1 MIKYLIN
8 QRKRKNSNTYNFIFP
23 IVKVPNFF
31 YYTEIDDRKLYKKS
45 KNQEQLNEDDELY
58 RVDPLSI
65 GGSSKSSSYGM
76 LLALIPLSIP
86 FFTEKVVERE
96 LKLLNLLLVF
106 VIVLCMLLFWYLNI
120 LYFEYKTVKSFE
132 KSTMK
137 KVPVDEGEKR
147 NMKKNLL
154 RTRLVFLIISIL
166 SLVLAIYIGVRFFLF
181 SDIKYLWIF
190 GFVTFFGTFFISEYI
205 SIKRNLKILDSCL
218 TLSQVFRVTN
228 VEF

>member
-1 MIKYLIN
+1 MIN
-8 QRKRKNSNTYNFIFP
+8 QRKRRNSNTYKFIFP
-23 IVKVPNFF
+23 ILKVPSSF
-31 YYTEIDDRKLYKKS
+31 YYIEGETKKLYKKN

-58 RVDPLSI
+58 SLNPLSI
-65 GGSSKSSSYGM
+65 GGASKASNNVM

-86 FFTEKVVERE
+86 FFSEKVVERE
-96 LKLLNLLLVF
+96 LKLLNLFLVF

-132 KSTMK
+132 KNTMK

-154 RTRLVFLIISIL
+154 RTRLFFLIISIL
-166 SLVLAIYIGVRFFLF
+166 SLVLAVYIGVRFFLF

-205 SIKRNLKILDSCL
+205 SIKRNLKILDSC
-218 TLSQVFRVTN
+218 F
-228 VEF
+228 

>member
-1 MIKYLIN
+1 MIN
-8 QRKRKNSNTYNFIFP
+8 QRKRRNSNNYKFIFP
-23 IVKVPNFF
+23 ILKVPSSF
-31 YYTEIDDRKLYKKS
+31 YYIEGETKKLYKKN

-58 RVDPLSI
+58 SLNPLSI
-65 GGSSKSSSYGM
+65 GGASKASNNVM

-86 FFTEKVVERE
+86 FFSEKVVERE
-96 LKLLNLLLVF
+96 LKLLNLFLVF

-132 KSTMK
+132 KNTMK

-166 SLVLAIYIGVRFFLF
+166 SLVLAVYIGVRFFLF

-205 SIKRNLKILDSCL
+205 SIKRNLKILDSC
-218 TLSQVFRVTN
+218 F
-228 VEF
+228 

>member
-1 MIKYLIN
+1 MIN
-8 QRKRKNSNTYNFIFP
+8 QRKRRNSNTYKFIFP
-23 IVKVPNFF
+23 ILKVPSSF
-31 YYTEIDDRKLYKKS
+31 YYIEGETKKLYKKN

-58 RVDPLSI
+58 SLNPLSI
-65 GGSSKSSSYGM
+65 GGASKASNNVM

-86 FFTEKVVERE
+86 FFSEKVVERE
-96 LKLLNLLLVF
+96 LKLLNLFLVF

-132 KSTMK
+132 KNTMK

-166 SLVLAIYIGVRFFLF
+166 SLVLAVYIGVRFFLF

-205 SIKRNLKILDSCL
+205 SIKRNLKILDSC
-218 TLSQVFRVTN
+218 F
-228 VEF
+228 

>member
-1 MIKYLIN
+1 MIN
-8 QRKRKNSNTYNFIFP
+8 QRKRRNSNTYKFIFP
-23 IVKVPNFF
+23 ILKVPSSF
-31 YYTEIDDRKLYKKS
+31 YYIEGETKKLYKKN
-45 KNQEQLNEDDELY
+45 KNQEQLNEEEDSNKMNA
-58 RVDPLSI
+58 LSI
-65 GGSSKSSSYGM
+65 GGTSKSSSNGM

-96 LKLLNLLLVF
+96 LKLLNLFLVF

-132 KSTMK
+132 KNTMK

-166 SLVLAIYIGVRFFLF
+166 SLVLAVYIGVRFFLF

-205 SIKRNLKILDSCL
+205 SIKRNLKILDSC
-218 TLSQVFRVTN
+218 F
-228 VEF
+228 

>member
-1 MIKYLIN
+1 MIKLMIKYLIN

-166 SLVLAIYIGVRFFLF
+166 SLVLAIYI
-181 SDIKYLWIF
+181 
-190 GFVTFFGTFFISEYI
+190 
-205 SIKRNLKILDSCL
+205 
-218 TLSQVFRVTN
+218 
-228 VEF
+228 

>member
-1 MIKYLIN
+1 MIN
-8 QRKRKNSNTYNFIFP
+8 QRKRRNSNAYKFIFP
-23 IVKVPNFF
+23 ILKVPSFF
-31 YYTEIDDRKLYKKS
+31 YYIEGETKKLYKKN
-45 KNQEQLNEDDELY
+45 KNQEQLNEEEDSNKMNA
-58 RVDPLSI
+58 LSI
-65 GGSSKSSSYGM
+65 GGTSKSSSNGM

-166 SLVLAIYIGVRFFLF
+166 SLVLAVYIGVRFFLF

-205 SIKRNLKILDSCL
+205 SIKRNLKILDSC
-218 TLSQVFRVTN
+218 F
-228 VEF
+228 